1 MKVLKTFLSK
11 HQKRELMSKYH
22 VDRSVEYMYK
32 MWGTTRLITD
42 YWIKPKKT
50 NDPEELDPQKQNPE
64 QGI

>member
-1 MKVLKTFLSK
+1 
-11 HQKRELMSKYH
+11 MSKYH